1 VLRDAG
7 DEEAAAGKQ
16 ISGKS
21 SCFDVQRRKS
31 SGNYGERHIKDRC
44 ILPAMKKEII
54 VKREIS
60 FWQILFYFSWSVLA
74 IWLVLKVM
82 GAF

>member
-1 VLRDAG
+1 
-7 DEEAAAGKQ
+7 
-16 ISGKS
+16 
-21 SCFDVQRRKS
+21 
-31 SGNYGERHIKDRC
+31 
-44 ILPAMKKEII
+44 MKKEII